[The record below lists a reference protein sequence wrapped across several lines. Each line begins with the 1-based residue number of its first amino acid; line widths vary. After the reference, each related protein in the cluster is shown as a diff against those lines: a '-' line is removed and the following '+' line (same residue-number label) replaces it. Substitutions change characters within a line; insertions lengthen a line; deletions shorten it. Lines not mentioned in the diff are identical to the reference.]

1 MAFFVFDLTPNRP
14 WVKIP
19 PLALF
24 VVEREHQEL
33 LLVRLVGYDLGD
45 TVANADDL
53 YHHNGRVVTEGAE
66 TKLSGQ
72 GAIPQVFPT
81 YLSRRD
87 FLETIGALCLGVV
100 PQPMPIPAFVAGV
113 LPAAQADLNQARA
126 IAAGSPLYHQIE
138 DELAQKGFRFDLD
151 SGRLLR
157 RAEHSELVGLA
168 LESVLSAPR
177 QEWVALALTIDRTSL
192 RVMAAHYTRGQ
203 TLSRRLRIHA
213 VTCAA
218 DRRCEKQQTLSMK
231 RTRKHRPAASGD
243 APIGDTGPVVWSEY
257 DPITY
262 AGAAEW
268 RVCGDW
274 ICPLFR
280 LHCVRYQESC
290 TTHGRQLDG
299 SVSVIAT
306 WYNDEYRYL

>member
-1 MAFFVFDLTPNRP
+1 M
-14 WVKIP
+14 
-19 PLALF
+19 
-24 VVEREHQEL
+24 
-33 LLVRLVGYDLGD
+33 RLVGYDPGA
-45 TVANADDL
+45 TVAHADDL

-66 TKLSGQ
+66 PKLSGQ
-72 GAIPQVFPT
+72 DEISQIFPA

-113 LPAAQADLNQARA
+113 LPAAQADLERARA
-126 IAAGSPLYHQIE
+126 IAAASSLYHEIE
-138 DELAQKGFRFDLD
+138 DELAQEGFRFDLD
-151 SGRLLR
+151 NARLLR

-168 LESVLSAPR
+168 LESVLPAPR
-177 QEWVALALTIDRTSL
+177 HEWVALALTIDRASP

-203 TLSRRLRIHA
+203 TLSRRLRIYA

-218 DRRCEKQQTLSMK
+218 DQRCEKQQTLSMK
-231 RTRKHRPAASGD
+231 RARKHRPAASGN

-257 DPITY
+257 GLMTY

-268 RVCGDW
+268 CVCGDW
-274 ICPLFR
+274 ICPFFG
-280 LHCVRYQESC
+280 LHCVRYQERC